1 MLIEITS
8 VADMINEIVK
18 LTEKYNELLWYR
30 GHSVMD
36 WELVPSVQRGNFK
49 NEKVEQ
55 YLVNDFIMKA
65 SISIEEP
72 SG

>member
-1 MLIEITS
+1 MMSIEITS
-8 VADMINEIVK
+8 VADMIHEITKLVK
-18 LTEKYNELLWYR
+18 KYNELLWYR

-55 YLVNDFIMKA
+55 YLVNDFLVL
-65 SISIEEP
+65 S
-72 SG
+72 